1 MSRFL
6 FALFSIVILASCSAS
21 HFYNKEEAIKFAKKR
36 DLNNDGSIVIQE
48 DKNILKILTRKS
60 NYQNVDEIYQFDE
73 DGKQLKYSLIASCDS
88 CYQKYFSKIFYNGGY
103 QWKKINDS
111 TYISKYGI
119 KRLLNVHQG
128 TFSYDIVLHYLS
140 KKEYE
145 NLVQAKAK

>member
-1 MSRFL
+1 MTKFL
-6 FALFSIVILASCSAS
+6 FAFLSIVIFTSCSAS

-48 DKNILKILTRKS
+48 DKNILKVLTRKS

-88 CYQKYFSKIFYNGGY
+88 CYQKYFSKIFNNGGY

-111 TYISKYGI
+111 TYISKYRI
-119 KRLLNVHQG
+119 KRLLNVHQA

-145 NLVQAKAK
+145 NLVQANAK

>member
-1 MSRFL
+1 MTKFL
-6 FALFSIVILASCSAS
+6 FAFLSIVILASCSAG

-36 DLNNDGSIVIQE
+36 DLNNDWSIIIQE
-48 DKNILKILTRKS
+48 DKNILKVFTRDG
-60 NYQNVDEIYQFDE
+60 NYQNVDEIYQFGE

-88 CYQKYFSKIFYNGGY
+88 CYQKYFSKTFNNSGY

-111 TYISKYGI
+111 TYISKYKI
-119 KRLLNVHQG
+119 KRILNVHKS

-145 NLVQAKAK
+145 NFVQTKAK